1 MNKCCPFSCCPKT
14 PIGIAGFLVRISFG
28 LSLLFVGL
36 AHYMTLA
43 GFKGMVADGLGPLEP
58 LGVLWALI
66 MPALMIFGGA
76 LLVIDMY
83 KEFAA
88 WSAGL
93 ALASIP
99 AGMLAKPVLSGA
111 SLADM
116 MPAALNA
123 MIWLI
128 LFLFVVKCSSC
139 CSGGSCNK

>member
-1 MNKCCPFSCCPKT
+1 MKNCCIFSCCPKT
-14 PIGIAGFLVRISFG
+14 PVGIAGFLVRISFG

-36 AHYMTLA
+36 THYMTFD

-66 MPALMIFGGA
+66 LPALMIVGGA
-76 LLVIDMY
+76 LLVANMY
-83 KEFAA
+83 KELAA
-88 WSAGL
+88 WTGGL

-139 CSGGSCNK
+139 YSGGSCEK